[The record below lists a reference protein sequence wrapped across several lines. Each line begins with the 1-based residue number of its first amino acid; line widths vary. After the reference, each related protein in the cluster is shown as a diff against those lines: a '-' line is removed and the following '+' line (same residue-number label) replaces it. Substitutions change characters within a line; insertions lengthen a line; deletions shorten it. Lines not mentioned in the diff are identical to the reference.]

1 MSCVRRSR
9 AEASESS
16 PAQPDPR
23 AAKEGP
29 HMIRKF
35 LAGLTA
41 TAVATFAALTL
52 TSTAAHADPD
62 YYGSL
67 TPPAGWSGS
76 GFWSVD
82 TVTDQLYLSVNAGAL
97 NSGQC
102 MTVYLDIA
110 RQANVPA
117 GSGTHYD
124 ARAVRTC
131 QSNSQRASGYQLEGS
146 TYGINITGV
155 QKVAICVGALNT
167 TGTCRVTRGTLA
179 QIQAIDPE
187 SSSANTC
194 VRWWSRNSS
203 GTNLYFSGGTPTSC
217 SS

>member
-1 MSCVRRSR
+1 
-9 AEASESS
+9 
-16 PAQPDPR
+16 
-23 AAKEGP
+23 
-29 HMIRKF
+29 MIKKL

-41 TAVATFAALTL
+41 TVVTTFVALTL
-52 TSTAAHADPD
+52 SSTPAQAAVIT
-62 YYGSL
+62 GSL
-67 TPPAGWSGS
+67 TPPTGWTGS
-76 GFWSVD
+76 GFYSVD
-82 TVTDQLYLSVNAGAL
+82 TTANTLYLSVNAGNL

-110 RQANVPA
+110 RAANVPA

-124 ARAVRTC
+124 ARAARTC
-131 QSNSQRASGYQLEGS
+131 QSNSQRYSGTQYEGS

-167 TGTCRVTRGTLA
+167 TGTCRVYTGTLA

-203 GTNLYFSGGTPTSC
+203 GTDLYFSGGTPTSC